1 MPSFKDKLA
10 KFVEAEAAAGID
22 ADLLN
27 QLHEFLADET
37 LYWDLPAERRNTFN
51 AFFREIHSLLDSEL
65 MTGRFGA
72 SIVIDSIIVSAFE
85 AGYRLGL
92 SEKQPDSD
100 LIDDKDV
107 KRKTGK

>member
-1 MPSFKDKLA
+1 MSNFKEKLA
-10 KFVEAEAAAGID
+10 KFVEAETQAGYD

-37 LYWDLPAERRNTFN
+37 LYWDLPSERRNTFN
-51 AFFREIHSLLDSEL
+51 MFFKEIHSLLDSEL

-72 SIVIDSIIVSAFE
+72 SIVIDSIIVEVFE

-92 SEKQPDSD
+92 SE
-100 LIDDKDV
+100 DKP
-107 KRKTGK
+107 KTM